1 MTLALKLDSLLRMTQ
16 EEMDIIVDIKRDY
29 RGDIREFFKLKLALK
44 AFFKLRSRSRS
55 GESQVRVRKDS
66 LLKHSR

>member
-29 RGDIREFFKLKLALK
+29 REDLREY
-44 AFFKLRSRSRS
+44 LR
-55 GESQVRVRKDS
+55 EYFME
-66 LLKHSR
+66 L